1 MGRGRGREA
10 ANWKTVVPT
19 QGGGYDTI
27 KRGLEPDEERKQEI
41 IDNTKFYKCLHCGC
55 DNLSVR
61 DFYTIRADGIFAGND
76 HLVPICKKCVD
87 EMLDKEKLP
96 HGLSMAIFN
105 MCAVLQVPYMP
116 HIIKEV
122 KAKGNGHFD
131 MATYITAVT
140 APRLEGGDNSRTFAS
155 TAWDLIKTGTRV
167 DRIEKEGKGTAA
179 MSQAQIA
186 ARDTVISVMGT
197 DPFSAYAKRDRTFL
211 YGEMIKYFDDR
222 IADDPYKLSQIAQ
235 IVLNNLQ
242 IHRYDMLLVDLDPIN
257 DTQKI
262 VDINKIKSMLVQ
274 SNDKIAKENEIS
286 VRNRSDKEAGK
297 GTLSA
302 LMKKLNE
309 QGFAEAEANYY
320 DQLLGQG
327 TQWAINE
334 SFKALQQN
342 SFFDENDKQ
351 EIFLTQKKL
360 IEDLQKQVD
369 KVTEEN
375 RRLRVAIGERR
386 EMRNALKG

>member
-1 MGRGRGREA
+1 MGRKPT
-10 ANWKTVVPT
+10 NWKAVVPLDD
-19 QGGGYDTI
+19 GGYEVRV
-27 KRGLEPDEERKQEI
+27 RGKVPNAERSKEI
-41 IDNTKFYKCLHCGC
+41 VETTRFYTCVRCGR
-55 DNLSVR
+55 DNLVSR
-61 DFYTIRADGIFAGND
+61 DFYTIRTDDDLFAGND
-76 HLVPICKKCVD
+76 HLAPICKSCVD
-87 EMLDKEKLP
+87 DILEKGRSP
-96 HGLSMAIFN
+96 RGMAAVIFN
-105 MCAVLQVPYMP
+105 LCAALQIPYVQAA
-116 HIIKEV
+116 V
-122 KAKGNGHFD
+122 KNAKSAGNGRFD
-131 MATYITAVT
+131 ISAYIDMVT
-140 APRLEGGDNSRTFAS
+140 APIPFEGSATNKTFAS
-155 TAWDLIKTGTRV
+155 SVWKLVNSGAALTRL
-167 DRIEKEGKGTAA
+167 DQEKKGTPGL
-179 MSQAQIA
+179 SVEDIA
-186 ARDTVISVMGT
+186 AQNTVISVMGT
-197 DPFSAYAKRDRTFL
+197 DPFSAYSKKDRTFL

-309 QGFAEAEANYY
+309 QGFTEAEANYY
-320 DQLLGQG
+320 DQLLSEG
-327 TQWAINE
+327 TQWAIDE

-375 RRLRVAIGERR
+375 RRLRVAIGERK
-386 EMRNALKG
+386 EMKNVFNG

>member
-1 MGRGRGREA
+1 MPRNA
-10 ANWKTVVPT
+10 VDWKTVVPKKE
-19 QGGGYDTI
+19 GGYRISDRT
-27 KRGLEPDEERKQEI
+27 KPPSGERQQEI
-41 IDNTKFYKCLHCGC
+41 IDSTKFYKCVRCGC
-55 DNLSVR
+55 DNLQMI
-61 DFYTIRADGIFAGND
+61 DFYTDRLDDTFAGND
-76 HLVPICKKCVD
+76 YVVPICKKCVS
-87 EMLDKEKLP
+87 EILDHAKRP
-96 HGLSMAIFN
+96 HGVAQVIFN
-105 MCAVLQVPYMP
+105 MCALLQVPYLP
-116 HIIKEV
+116 SKIKDIR
-122 KAKGNGHFD
+122 AKGNGHFD
-131 MATYITAVT
+131 MTAYVEAVT
-140 APRLEGGDNSRTFAS
+140 APHPVDGNENNKTFIS
-155 TAWDLIKTGTRV
+155 SAWDLIKNGARAAQV
-167 DRIEKEGKGTAA
+167 ERDGKGTAA
-179 MSQAQIA
+179 MTQSQIA

-197 DPFSAYAKRDRTFL
+197 DPFSAYSKKDRMFL

-309 QGFAEAEANYY
+309 QGFTEAEANYY
-320 DQLLGQG
+320 DQLLSEG

-375 RRLRVAIGERR
+375 RRLRVAIGERK
-386 EMRNALKG
+386 EMRNVFNG